1 MFHGLH
7 IVHIEE
13 WFFSISVALEW
24 SSTEIGNWL
33 WRKKWWEELFVDSG
47 HNNVSVLMV
56 IKAVIHESE
65 VFCENCDNNTDQHC
79 ALSNQY
85 RTVHCYKVAKI
96 GILLLALDNQQTIA
110 R

>member
-1 MFHGLH
+1 MFHELH

-85 RTVHCYKVAKI
+85 RTVLYRRNNWYPSASI
-96 GILLLALDNQQTIA
+96 GWSVNG
-110 R
+110 

>member
-1 MFHGLH
+1 M
-7 IVHIEE
+7 I
-13 WFFSISVALEW
+13 FFSISVALEW

-85 RTVHCYKVAKI
+85 RTV
-96 GILLLALDNQQTIA
+96 L
-110 R
+110 